1 MSKIEV
7 LKVKDNSDSYTVKH
21 RLFDMPFRML
31 LCAKSGHGK
40 SNLLTN
46 ILCNDKFGYNLIF
59 KAEDIHIWSPTINED
74 MKMQI
79 IVDFYDIEDSNLHH
93 EYSEQSVEEVYQMF
107 IEDFEE
113 SVQNNKKPSQKLI
126 ILDDLSSSG
135 AFSKNR
141 FNTIAKLFCNSRK
154 FLVNIVLLS
163 QQYTHITPTIRTNST
178 VIFVFNTNLQSL
190 EAVEADNNYLES
202 KKQFLKMFRD
212 NVKTKFQF
220 LLINYS
226 NEYADLYLD
235 SEFKSI
241 QL

>member
-21 RLFDMPFRML
+21 RLFDLPFRML

-46 ILCNDKFGYNLIF
+46 II
-59 KAEDIHIWSPTINED
+59 S
-74 MKMQI
+74 
-79 IVDFYDIEDSNLHH
+79 
-93 EYSEQSVEEVYQMF
+93 
-107 IEDFEE
+107 
-113 SVQNNKKPSQKLI
+113 
-126 ILDDLSSSG
+126 
-135 AFSKNR
+135 
-141 FNTIAKLFCNSRK
+141 KLFCNSRK

-163 QQYTHITPTIRTNST
+163 QLYTHITPTIRTNST

-190 EAVEADNNYLES
+190 EAVEADNNYLET

-241 QL
+241 EL